1 MDKQRNLNYSQIL
14 KVIESIQQNA
24 KGPLDLDEI
33 AKKAGFSPS
42 HVEQI
47 FIDWAGVK
55 AEKFL
60 KDISVQH
67 AKQIL
72 NNSTTAWIENANN
85 TEFSASIRDQNLV
98 VKIERMTP
106 EEYKNEGENFTI
118 NYSFGESLF
127 GEILVASTSKGIC
140 YMGFL
145 DDRQIAFSELKKR
158 FAKAH
163 FTEQTDDIQQN
174 ILQIF
179 TRNKINPIKLHLKG
193 TDFQVKVWKAL
204 LQIPMGDLTTYK
216 NIATIIQKPK
226 AARAVGTAIGNN
238 PIAFLIPCHRVI
250 QSSGIFGGYMW
261 GTTRKTSIIG
271 WEVSNSRDRL

>member
-42 HVEQI
+42 HVEQL

-72 NNSTTAWIENANN
+72 NNSKAAWIENANN

-98 VKIERMTP
+98 VQIERMTP
-106 EEYKNEGENFTI
+106 EECKNEGENFTI

-127 GEILVASTSKGIC
+127 GEVLVASTSKGIC
-140 YMGFL
+140 YIGFS
-145 DDRQIAFSELKKR
+145 DDRQIAFLELKKR
-158 FAKAH
+158 
-163 FTEQTDDIQQN
+163 
-174 ILQIF
+174 
-179 TRNKINPIKLHLKG
+179 
-193 TDFQVKVWKAL
+193 
-204 LQIPMGDLTTYK
+204 
-216 NIATIIQKPK
+216 
-226 AARAVGTAIGNN
+226 
-238 PIAFLIPCHRVI
+238 
-250 QSSGIFGGYMW
+250 
-261 GTTRKTSIIG
+261 
-271 WEVSNSRDRL
+271 SNGFSRISE